1 MPIACYNSGVV
12 HYTSCRDGGTGRR
25 TGLKIQRW
33 RQRAGSIPA
42 PGTTLSCFFNINSS
56 RRHLNV
62 TSLLHFVDIAFAL

>member
-1 MPIACYNSGVV
+1 MRIACYNNEVA

-42 PGTTLSCFFNINSS
+42 PGTNLYYKYTIDPE
-56 RRHLNV
+56 RYVVH
-62 TSLLHFVDIAFAL
+62 ALD

>member
-1 MPIACYNSGVV
+1 MPIACYNSWVV

-42 PGTTLSCFFNINSS
+42 PGTKLQVVSK
-56 RRHLNV
+56 
-62 TSLLHFVDIAFAL
+62 